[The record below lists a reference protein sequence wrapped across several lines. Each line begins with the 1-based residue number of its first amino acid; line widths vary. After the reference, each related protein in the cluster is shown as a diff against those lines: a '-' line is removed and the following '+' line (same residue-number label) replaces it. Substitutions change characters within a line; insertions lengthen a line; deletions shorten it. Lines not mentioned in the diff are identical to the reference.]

1 MVHFGNDWDDILA
14 GEFDSPYYQ
23 RLRAFLKA
31 EYGRGA
37 VYPDMHDIFN
47 ALKYT
52 PYSDV
57 NVVILGQD
65 PYHGRGQAHGL
76 AFSVRRGVP
85 VPPSLQNIYAE
96 IHDDVGAP
104 IPHHGCLESWARQ
117 GVLLLNTALTVRAGQ
132 ANSHRGAGWEVF
144 TDHVIGHLA
153 QRERPMV
160 FMLWGANARA
170 KAALLKGTPHLVL
183 QAAHPSPFSASGFFG
198 CRHFSRANAFL
209 APYGKSIDWASPAE
223 EEMRGEGETC

>member
-1 MVHFGNDWDDILA
+1 MVHFGNDWDDVLK
-14 GEFDSPYYQ
+14 GEFDSEYYR
-23 RLRAFLKA
+23 RLRAFLKM
-31 EYGRGA
+31 EYARGT

-52 PYSDV
+52 PYADV

-76 AFSVRRGVP
+76 AFSVRRGVA

-104 IPHHGCLESWARQ
+104 IPSHGCLESWARQ

-144 TDHVIGHLA
+144 TDHVIARLA
-153 QRERPMV
+153 ERERPMV
-160 FMLWGANARA
+160 FLLWGANARA
-170 KAALLKGTPHLVL
+170 KAALLQGTPHLVL
-183 QAAHPSPFSASGFFG
+183 QAAHPSPFSASNGFFG
-198 CRHFSRANAFL
+198 CRHFSKANAFL
-209 APYGKSIDWASPAE
+209 ASYGKSIDWASPARE
-223 EEMRGEGETC
+223 EQEDEPC